1 MTKKQTRML
10 GIEFERRLQTMD
22 PTLIQINKLDT
33 DDIYAYLNEYQQLY
47 VKQLYTAEDQV
58 PIGTNT
64 SIRISDQL
72 KPLLS
77 NKILTKSSITDIT
90 YDGRYIMYNLP
101 DDYYMYVRS
110 TSSADIAYNNK
121 SGYSIPNVLIDQN
134 NVHKVIESAY
144 DTNKIIRNPI
154 VVLSTSDDKPVLQ
167 LIHDVYTN
175 IIKVSLTYI
184 KQPNRFGIDDDDD
197 ACELPIDCFE
207 DLVSGAV
214 NLYLTYKYP
223 GSNRKQ
229 DNDKKDERKEEVN
242 EKH

>member
-1 MTKKQTRML
+1 
-10 GIEFERRLQTMD
+10 
-22 PTLIQINKLDT
+22 
-33 DDIYAYLNEYQQLY
+33 
-47 VKQLYTAEDQV
+47 
-58 PIGTNT
+58 
-64 SIRISDQL
+64 
-72 KPLLS
+72 
-77 NKILTKSSITDIT
+77 
-90 YDGRYIMYNLP
+90 MYNLP

-197 ACELPIDCFE
+197 TCELPIDCFE

-223 GSNRKQ
+223 GSNRK
-229 DNDKKDERKEEVN
+229 
-242 EKH
+242 

>member
-22 PTLIQINKLDT
+22 PTLIQINKIDT

-58 PIGTNT
+58 PAGTNT

-77 NKILTKSSITDIT
+77 NKILTKSSITDTT

-121 SGYSIPNVLIDQN
+121 PKLRKANNSTQLFDNSRTVL
-134 NVHKVIESAY
+134 
-144 DTNKIIRNPI
+144 
-154 VVLSTSDDKPVLQ
+154 
-167 LIHDVYTN
+167 
-175 IIKVSLTYI
+175 
-184 KQPNRFGIDDDDD
+184 
-197 ACELPIDCFE
+197 
-207 DLVSGAV
+207 
-214 NLYLTYKYP
+214 
-223 GSNRKQ
+223 
-229 DNDKKDERKEEVN
+229 
-242 EKH
+242 